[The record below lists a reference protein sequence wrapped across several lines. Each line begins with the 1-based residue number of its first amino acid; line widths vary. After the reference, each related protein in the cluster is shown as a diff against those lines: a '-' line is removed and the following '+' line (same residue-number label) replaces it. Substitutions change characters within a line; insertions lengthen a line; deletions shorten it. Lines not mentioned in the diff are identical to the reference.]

1 MTFARRKLGDVIF
14 LSLSLNPPH
23 PSLTVRE
30 GVRGPAA
37 LWAPA
42 NWRNVGGKEALQLAV
57 PFGDALYFSAWNAFP
72 PFGVRLTW
80 EHPGY
85 LVNRSAHDY
94 CCRRTRGDVEVGAAS
109 RPCGARL
116 YFRAPPMRE
125 RLRRERRVRFTV
137 VEKLHARRALSLRD
151 ALTLEQDVR
160 ADASK
165 GSRSMAG
172 A

>member
-14 LSLSLNPPH
+14 LSLGLNPPH

-57 PFGDALYFSAWNAFP
+57 PFGDALYFGVWNAFP
-72 PFGVRLTW
+72 PFGVRLTV

-85 LVNRSAHDY
+85 LVNRAAHDY
-94 CCRRTRGDVEVGAAS
+94 CCRRTQGDVEVGAAS
-109 RPCGARL
+109 RPFGARL

-125 RLRRERRVRFTV
+125 RLRRKRRVRFAV

-151 ALTLEQDVR
+151 ALTLEQNGE
-160 ADASK
+160 S
-165 GSRSMAG
+165 GCFEG
-172 A
+172 IEE